1 MSSSTGG
8 FGEDTMAKQ
17 SGILIGTA
25 GVYFV
30 ASQLA
35 VQGLHAAVTFGN
47 APHVDILVGLTNGAA
62 TLSLQVK
69 TSYRALRTRG
79 RGESKHPDHYEWDV
93 GERSAKL
100 NQVDLFFAFVD
111 LKTRSGELPDV
122 FVIPSQV
129 VFRYFEPYFKTGL
142 SRWRYHPKVD
152 SILQYKNNW
161 KVLEDYLSS
170 KDKSTT

>member
-1 MSSSTGG
+1 MMT
-8 FGEDTMAKQ
+8 KR
-17 SGILIGTA
+17 SGILVGTA

-35 VQGLHAAVTFGN
+35 AQGLHAAVAFGN
-47 APHVDILVGLTNGAA
+47 APHVDILVGLADGAA
-62 TLSLQVK
+62 TLPIQVK
-69 TSYRALRTRG
+69 TSCRALRTRG
-79 RGESKHPDHYEWDV
+79 RGKNKYPDHYEWDV

-111 LKTRSGELPDV
+111 LKAKSRELPDV
-122 FVIPSQV
+122 FVIPSQIV
-129 VFRYFEPYFKTGL
+129 YRYFERYFKTGL

-170 KDKSTT
+170 KDKPTI

>member
-1 MSSSTGG
+1 MP
-8 FGEDTMAKQ
+8 KQ
-17 SGILIGTA
+17 SRVLIGTA

-35 VQGLHAAVTFGN
+35 ARGLHAAVTFGN
-47 APHVDILVGLTNGAA
+47 APHVDILVGLADGAA

-79 RGESKHPDHYEWDV
+79 RGENKRPDHYEWDV

-100 NQVDLFFAFVD
+100 NQVDLFFTFVD
-111 LKTRSGELPDV
+111 LKARSGELPDV

-129 VFRYFEPYFKTGL
+129 VYRYFERYFKSGL
-142 SRWRYHPKVD
+142 GRWRYHPKVD
-152 SILQYKNNW
+152 SIVQYKNNW
-161 KVLEDYLSS
+161 KVLEDHLSS
-170 KDKSTT
+170 KNKSMV

>member
-1 MSSSTGG
+1 MMT
-8 FGEDTMAKQ
+8 KR
-17 SGILIGTA
+17 SGILVGTA

-35 VQGLHAAVTFGN
+35 AQGLHAAVTFGN
-47 APHVDILVGLTNGAA
+47 APHVDILVGLADGAA
-62 TLSLQVK
+62 TLPIQVK

-79 RGESKHPDHYEWDV
+79 RGKNKYPDHYEWDV

-100 NQVDLFFAFVD
+100 NQVDLFFALVD
-111 LKTRSGELPDV
+111 LKAKSRELPDV
-122 FVIPSQV
+122 FVILSQIV
-129 VFRYFEPYFKTGL
+129 YRYFERYFKTGL

-170 KDKSTT
+170 KDKPTI